1 MRLSLSNRFSD
12 CVSTRYS
19 AEAVPFLLV
28 FADSHHTPGAGT
40 INEQHEDRVSRAVA
54 ACSSTQTQGVQSALL
69 CFVASLSL
77 MIIGPQ
83 PREPKCP
90 TYLPAPTQFYFDA
103 TIARKGDSSIQTGS
117 AWDGRAVTVATAPTV
132 LNIGLGWA
140 KIGSVQPTY
149 TGTAGAPGRHS

>member
-1 MRLSLSNRFSD
+1 MQLQHALRLKLRESKARF
-12 CVSTRYS
+12 CV
-19 AEAVPFLLV
+19 LW
-28 FADSHHTPGAGT
+28 
-40 INEQHEDRVSRAVA
+40 
-54 ACSSTQTQGVQSALL
+54 
-69 CFVASLSL
+69 ASLSL
-77 MIIGPQ
+77 MIFGPQ

-140 KIGSVQPTY
+140 KLASVQRLIPEPQVL
-149 TGTAGAPGRHS
+149 PGVILNGVERFSLY